1 MYCHACG
8 TYNDEQ
14 AVFCTTCA
22 VKLSKDI
29 PSETKNYNPPTN
41 SEPQYA
47 YGKSPV
53 VAMILSLLIVGVGQI
68 YNGDYKKGSYM
79 LVGAIIS
86 GIISFGLLWFVIAI
100 WSAVDA
106 YQVANRDKPLWT

>member
-1 MYCHACG
+1 MYCQRCG
-8 TYNDEQ
+8 EYNHEQ
-14 AVFCTTCA
+14 ALYC
-22 VKLSKDI
+22 VKCGANTGTIST
-29 PSETKNYNPPTN
+29 ETRNFRTPTN

-47 YGKSPV
+47 YGKNPV
-53 VAMILSLLIVGVGQI
+53 IAMVLSLLIVGIGQI
-68 YNGDYKKGSYM
+68 YNGDHKKGAYM

-106 YQVANRDKPLWT
+106 YQVANGDKPLWN